1 VFSQRIALAKLV
13 WAFDIRAVEGRVYD
27 TMDIMQGGILQRP
40 RPFECAFIIRGEKY
54 RTVLM
59 KELGLAEET
68 LVRFPAFD

>member
-1 VFSQRIALAKLV
+1 
-13 WAFDIRAVEGRVYD
+13 
-27 TMDIMQGGILQRP
+27 LQRP